1 MSDNDPPT
9 AASAASAYAT
19 SVCSSVAASPCPPRT
34 TGIDNGHTW
43 VGLGNDMWSIIGS
56 FLPPKDLLNLAL
68 VCIRFGRKK
77 YYADGEFTARSLME
91 DVAFKLAMD
100 IMYGDWFPN
109 KHKDHIDFVRS
120 APLSDFCIYYLLHY
134 NISMNCTDS
143 WCCCRTYACGKTRRE
158 LREEL
163 EGTCLFLGRTCTPE
177 CCECGTSYCGLKEDN
192 LDASDPG
199 YGAMDIDDVL
209 GRFRRPVTNEYMTT
223 QMRALLDEEES
234 HEDPHDY
241 SDSEGYWDGCTT
253 CYGHGCWRC

>member
-9 AASAASAYAT
+9 AAAASAASAYATST

-34 TGIDNGHTW
+34 TGIDNVHTW
-43 VGLGNDMWSIIGS
+43 AGLGNDMWSIIGS
-56 FLPPKDLLNLAL
+56 FLPQKDLSDLAL

-77 YYADGEFTARSLME
+77 YDADGEFTARSLME

-100 IMYGDWFPN
+100 IMYGDYFPN

-120 APLSDFCIYYLLHY
+120 APLSDFCLYYLLHY

-143 WCCCRTYACGKTRRE
+143 RCCCRTYACGKTRRE
-158 LREEL
+158 LREEF

-177 CCECGTSYCGLKEDN
+177 CCECVTSYCGLKVDN
-192 LDASDPG
+192 LDDPG
-199 YGAMDIDDVL
+199 YGAMDIDD
-209 GRFRRPVTNEYMTT
+209 EYMTT

-241 SDSEGYWDGCTT
+241 SDSQDYWDACTT
-253 CYGHGCWRC
+253 CHGHGCSRC